1 MHTRY
6 PHVKYLTRRPLIG
19 ELPCTQVERG
29 FRRMNDHKADDGS
42 GAEEA
47 RGPRTSV
54 VLGISLGVLALIVG
68 AGIGIN
74 RFIAPGS
81 SDSVEGPDT
90 TVDETINVEPVD
102 DPSATRLFNRT
113 TDSGID
119 IRVHLTEDDAFGFGQ
134 GGGDELPARC
144 RIKGTV
150 MATMVSAESVA
161 QNQLPITEV
170 VSDKPSASMATGG
183 FIEASPLVGIVSQVA
198 DDITLVRLTLGGVS
212 SDSMEPVGGI
222 VALAVEP
229 PPPPPGVQDTVNDQ
243 GLNQFPF
250 GIDTRTIAIE
260 YLHADGTS
268 ERLGER
274 DLNQG
279 LAIWND
285 PVCNGGIN
293 IEGEVTEATEVPPAT
308 LPKPGVF
315 QPDDP
320 AAARAEI
327 ELAFT
332 SLYENIEDDDAIFQ
346 YVDDPSGLDLLMDD
360 VLKGEF
366 KNGYRKMSAEIVD
379 LIYFSPVEA
388 SFMYTLDL
396 DPLLG
401 PENFDN
407 DWFRLF
413 GRARLVDGTWRI
425 TRTTI
430 CRDIEMSGTQ
440 CTV

>member
-1 MHTRY
+1 
-6 PHVKYLTRRPLIG
+6 
-19 ELPCTQVERG
+19 
-29 FRRMNDHKADDGS
+29 MNDRSDADDLS
-42 GAEEA
+42 EEA
-47 RGPRTSV
+47 RGPRTSL
-54 VLGISLGVLALIVG
+54 VLLLSVGVLALIVG
-68 AGIGIN
+68 AGVGIN
-74 RFIAPGS
+74 RFIGS
-81 SDSVEGPDT
+81 SSNDASEEPDP
-90 TVDETINVEPVD
+90 TVDDTINVEPVD
-102 DPSATRLFNRT
+102 DPSATRLFTRT

-119 IRVHLTEDDAFGFGQ
+119 IRVHLSEDDQFGFGQ
-134 GGGDELPARC
+134 MGGDNLPARC
-144 RIKGTV
+144 RVTSTV
-150 MATMVSAESVA
+150 MATMVSADSVG
-161 QNQLPITEV
+161 QSQIPITEEV
-170 VSDKPSASMATGG
+170 GEKPSVQLMIGG
-183 FIEASPLVGIVSQVA
+183 MIEASPMVGIVSQVA
-198 DDITLVRLTLGGVS
+198 DDVTLVRLTLGGVS
-212 SDSMEPVGGI
+212 IDSMEPVNGV

-229 PPPPPGVQDTVNDQ
+229 PPPPPGADDQ
-243 GLNQFPF
+243 PAPGNQFLF
-250 GIDTRTIAIE
+250 GSIDTRTMSVE
-260 YLHADGTS
+260 YLRADGTS
-268 ERLGER
+268 ERLVER
-274 DLNQG
+274 DVAQG
-279 LAIWND
+279 FAMWND
-285 PVCNGGIN
+285 PACNGGIS

-320 AAARAEI
+320 VAARAEI

-332 SLYENIEDDDAIFQ
+332 SLYKNIEDDDAIFQ

-360 VLKGEF
+360 VLKGDF
-366 KNGYRKMSAEIVD
+366 KDGYRKMSAEIVD